1 MPDDPLAHHV
11 EDQPEARV
19 DPRIRTFI
27 DHDLKERTGA
37 TISYARRQLEG
48 TYWPIGLCIAWIM
61 SADPDAAVVF
71 YARHRVGTE
80 LTCVDGWGE
89 AQMKLVRELEVGQVE
104 ALGIRPEG
112 GERVAIGRHERVA
125 IGRQEWIDLR
135 IVQRGPYD
143 EIRRPDRSLAYRDVR
158 IEAATIRKIWPPETP
173 AMKTVRERIANENAC
188 GAALLLRM
196 KETPNAPIPK
206 SMLKPQFPDVS
217 KKAFDRLY
225 AEAARESGCAAW
237 SKGGRRRQASVSSRS
252 A

>member
-1 MPDDPLAHHV
+1 MPDDPLTYHV

-19 DPRIRTFI
+19 DPRIKALI

-37 TISYARRQLEG
+37 TIAYARRQLEG

-61 SADPDAAVVF
+61 SADADAAVVL
-71 YARHRVGTE
+71 YARHRVGTQ

-89 AQMKLVRELEVGQVE
+89 AQMKLVRELEAGQVE
-104 ALGIRPEG
+104 ALGIRS
-112 GERVAIGRHERVA
+112 ERGDRVA

-158 IEAATIRKIWPPETP
+158 IEAATIRKIWPPEAP
-173 AMKTVRERIANENAC
+173 AMKSVRERIANENAC
-188 GAALLLRM
+188 RAALVLRM

-206 SMLKPQFPDVS
+206 WMLKPQFPDVS
-217 KKAFDRLY
+217 KKAFDRLFSG
-225 AEAARESGCAAW
+225 AARESGCAAW
-237 SKGGRRRQASVSSRS
+237 SKGGPRRQASGSSRS